1 MIRWPRAA
9 FSSSVQSG
17 RMFGS
22 KAFTYIPS
30 VTEGVLDSAE
40 RGGYRQGPG
49 TVATPLDQ
57 KSLRRHPT
65 SGRPARPDPLG
76 DRGALERQLAD
87 LVGNV
92 VVTEANQIAAER
104 ISSRPRRRRL
114 LKSSRLRSA
123 ACSWVPIA
131 PSPTMTRFDNV
142 SRMSVS

>member
-9 FSSSVQSG
+9 VSSSVQSG
-17 RMFGS
+17 RMFGAKVFDS
-22 KAFTYIPS
+22 TAFTYAPS

-87 LVGNV
+87 PVGNV
-92 VVTEANQIAAER
+92 VVSKENQIAAER

-114 LKSSRLRSA
+114 
-123 ACSWVPIA
+123 
-131 PSPTMTRFDNV
+131 
-142 SRMSVS
+142 